1 MPFVLDNSVTSGW
14 YLSNQA
20 SEYSGA
26 IAERLHDDYA
36 IVPMIWELEL
46 ANVLRTAC
54 LRRRLDGQSAQAVA
68 AQIASLP
75 IEVDR
80 QAVTPA
86 ELLGLALR
94 FGLSSYD
101 ASYLAL
107 ALRLQLPI
115 ATVDRALR
123 DAALSSGVGIVAE

>member
-14 YLSNQA
+14 YLEDQA
-20 SEYSGA
+20 TGYSEA
-26 IAERLHDDYA
+26 IAERLCDDRA
-36 IVPMIWELEL
+36 IVPALWELEFS
-46 ANVLRTAC
+46 NVLRKAC
-54 LRRRLDGQSAQAVA
+54 LRHRMNAVAAHAVA
-68 AQIASLP
+68 AQVASLP

-80 QAVTPA
+80 QGVPPA
-86 ELLGLALR
+86 ELLGLSLR

-115 ATVDRALR
+115 ATLDGALR
-123 DAALSSGVGIVAE
+123 DAALSSGIGVVPG